1 VSDTLF
7 YILAGGLVLFSLL
20 AATVPNLLHAAI
32 ALITSF
38 FLTAAIYIMLQME
51 FVALSQIMLYIG
63 GIVIFILII
72 ILLTT
77 GLGTENR
84 FKVPIN
90 RRLYALLVSAVLLVS
105 LLATIFRPLAGRE
118 IVASKL
124 NNPVSIDAIGH
135 RLLATDSQ
143 GFIVP
148 FELISLLLL
157 AALIGSVVVARK
169 DKKEGK

>member
-1 VSDTLF
+1 
-7 YILAGGLVLFSLL
+7 
-20 AATVPNLLHAAI
+20 
-32 ALITSF
+32 
-38 FLTAAIYIMLQME
+38 
-51 FVALSQIMLYIG
+51 
-63 GIVIFILII
+63 
-72 ILLTT
+72 
-77 GLGTENR
+77 
-84 FKVPIN
+84 
-90 RRLYALLVSAVLLVS
+90 
-105 LLATIFRPLAGRE
+105 
-118 IVASKL
+118 L